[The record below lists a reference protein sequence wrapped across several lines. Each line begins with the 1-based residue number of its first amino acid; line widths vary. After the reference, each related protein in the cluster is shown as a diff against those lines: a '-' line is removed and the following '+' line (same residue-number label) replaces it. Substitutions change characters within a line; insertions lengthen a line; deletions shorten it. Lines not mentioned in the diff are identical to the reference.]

1 MARPL
6 IIEEEHRISATNRYS
21 AIIEAIFHARFQ
33 PGQRDVDFER
43 VDFER
48 EDIVTFASE
57 LNIDR
62 PSNWSAIH
70 AAGCDCPI

>member
-6 IIEEEHRISATNRYS
+6 TSGEEYRISAKNRYS

-33 PGQRDVDFER
+33 PGQRE

-48 EDIVTFASE
+48 EDIVRFVPTNF
-57 LNIDR
+57 R
-62 PSNWSAIH
+62 T
-70 AAGCDCPI
+70 